1 MKYNIYN
8 AGSLFTEAE
17 VRQRL
22 FEEDLVN
29 EIAEELGIADKIQ
42 FFNPISNPF
51 NDKSKIPTAEE
62 IYEGDMRQIE
72 MSKNFIFNL
81 DNPLDG
87 GVIAE
92 LFAVI
97 KDIRYGAKYNIVVV
111 MSDMRIDGAGNYEAH
126 RVPIGHNQ
134 FVIGALMQHNIPI
147 FKTSREA
154 IEHLLLTISESEAGI
169 RQYKGAP
176 ELSIQYK

>member
-17 VRQRL
+17 VNQRL
-22 FEEDLVN
+22 LEEEIVN
-29 EIAEELGIADKIQ
+29 EIAEELGLKDKIQ

-62 IYEGDMRQIE
+62 IYDGDMLQIE
-72 MSKNFIFNL
+72 RSKNFIFNL

-97 KDIRYGAKYNIVVV
+97 KDIRYGANYNVVVV
-111 MSDMRIDGAGNYEAH
+111 MSDMRIEGAGNYEAH
-126 RVPIGHNQ
+126 RVPLGHNQ
-134 FVIGALMQHNIPI
+134 FVIGGILKHNIPI

-154 IEHLLLTISESEAGI
+154 IEHLLGRIAESDRTNE
-169 RQYKGAP
+169 RLKGAP
-176 ELSIQYK
+176 EISIYHR